1 MRPDTVGQRARR
13 QTVPSGPP
21 PEVKVK
27 DVEQLKT
34 SPHEPKSVTEL
45 QNELEFL
52 QWYGGVEDELLE
64 ASYDEYQLS
73 GFGLSSYYIAF
84 IFVN

>member
-1 MRPDTVGQRARR
+1 MRPDTVGQRTRR

-27 DVEQLKT
+27 DVEQLRK
-34 SPHEPKSVTEL
+34 SPDDEPKSVTEL
-45 QNELEFL
+45 QNELEFM
-52 QWYGGVEDELLE
+52 QWYGGVEDKLSE

-73 GFGLSSYYIAF
+73 GFGPGFLLY
-84 IFVN
+84 